1 MQTVI
6 NRLGRGFDF
15 EGAVGK
21 TPAVNI
27 SVAAELYG
35 VGFIKV
41 LSRFANGQEIYGQG
55 REIKFDAFAL

>member
-6 NRLGRGFDF
+6 NRFGRGF
-15 EGAVGK
+15 ESECAVGK

-27 SVAAELYG
+27 SVAVELYG

-41 LSRFANGQEIYGQG
+41 LSRFADGQEIYGQG
-55 REIKFDAFAL
+55 GEIKFDALAL

>member
-27 SVAAELYG
+27 SVAAELYS
-35 VGFIKV
+35 VGLVKV
-41 LSRFANGQEIYGQG
+41 LSRFADGQKIYGQRG
-55 REIKFDAFAL
+55 EIKFDTLAP